1 VPKIKPF
8 RGLFFSEE
16 VEIKKVVTPPYDVIT
31 PRMKEEFLKRSPF
44 NVVRLILPEGPEEAK
59 RTLSAWLKKG
69 ILKREEEPSIYP
81 YKQVFSYDGK
91 TYTRWGFIALVELED
106 QALKEHENTMEEVV
120 SERFTLLKITGLQT
134 GEIFSLY
141 QDPKG
146 EIEKT
151 FGALE
156 GEKPKFELT
165 DDEGVKHQL
174 WTLKEPSLI
183 SFLQEKLQEQ
193 RLLIADGHHRLKAAK
208 ALRDSLGIKDTNSPF
223 NYVSMYL
230 TDLLSE
236 GLLIL
241 PVHRIVY
248 GVEEESIRRRLH
260 KFFKVKETS
269 FDLALEAHL
278 EEEAIVLFSKKG
290 NPKLLFPLKDLPIPP
305 HLEGVDSVLVDWL
318 LLEETGGKISFTKDR
333 EEALRALFE
342 GADMVFLLR
351 GVKREV
357 LERVVERGEIMP
369 KKSTYFYPK
378 VLTGLVFYQLF
389 EANCEVDT

>member
-1 VPKIKPF
+1 MPKIKPF

-16 VEIKKVVTPPYDVIT
+16 VEIRKAVTPPYDVIS
-31 PRMKEEFLKRSPF
+31 PQMKEEFLRRSPF

-81 YKQVFSYDGK
+81 YKQVFFYDGK

-120 SERFTLLKITGLQT
+120 NERLNLLRLTGIQT

-151 FGALE
+151 FKALE
-156 GEKPKFELT
+156 REKPKFELT

-174 WTLKEPSLI
+174 WILKEPSLI

-208 ALRDSLGIKDTNSPF
+208 ALRDYLGIKDEDSPF

-248 GVEEESIRRRLH
+248 GVEETSIMRRLRE
-260 KFFKVKETS
+260 FFKVEETS
-269 FDLALEAHL
+269 FDLALEAHR
-278 EEEAIVLFSKKG
+278 EREAIVLFSKRG

-305 HLEGVDSVLVDWL
+305 HLEGVDSVLVDQL
-318 LLEETGGKISFTKDR
+318 LLGETGGEISFTKDR
-333 EEALRALFE
+333 EEALGALWK

-351 GVKREV
+351 SVKREV
-357 LERVVERGEIMP
+357 LERVVEKGEIMP

-389 EANCEVDT
+389 EADCEVDT

>member
-59 RTLSAWLKKG
+59 KTLLAWLKKG
-69 ILKREEEPSIYP
+69 VLKREEEPSIYP

-120 SERFTLLKITGLQT
+120 SERFTLLKITGIQT

-141 QDPKG
+141 QDAKG

-151 FGALE
+151 FKALE

-208 ALRDSLGIKDTNSPF
+208 ALRNYLGIKDEDSPF

-248 GVEEESIRRRLH
+248 GVEETSIMRKIRE
-260 KFFKVKETS
+260 FFKVKETS
-269 FDLALEAHL
+269 FDLALEAHRKG
-278 EEEAIVLFSKKG
+278 EALVLFSKKG

-305 HLEGVDSVLVDWL
+305 HLEGVDSVLVDQL

-333 EEALRALFE
+333 EEALRALCE

-357 LERVVERGEIMP
+357 LERVVEKGEIMP

-389 EANCEVDT
+389 EADCEVDT

>member
-1 VPKIKPF
+1 MPKIKPF

-44 NVVRLILPEGPEEAK
+44 NVVRLILPEAPEEAK
-59 RTLSAWLKKG
+59 KTLLAWLKKG

-120 SERFTLLKITGLQT
+120 SERFALLKITGIQT

-141 QDPKG
+141 QDAKG

-151 FGALE
+151 FEALE

-174 WTLKEPSLI
+174 WALKEPSLI

-193 RLLIADGHHRLKAAK
+193 RLFIADGHHRLKAAK
-208 ALRDSLGIKDTNSPF
+208 ALRNYLGIKDEDSPF

-241 PVHRIVY
+241 PIHRIVY
-248 GVEEESIRRRLH
+248 GVEEASIMKRLQE
-260 KFFKVKETS
+260 FFKVEETS
-269 FDLALEAHL
+269 FDLALEAHRKG
-278 EEEAIVLFSKKG
+278 EALVLFSKKG

-318 LLEETGGKISFTKDR
+318 LLGETGGKISFTKDR
-333 EEALRALFE
+333 EEALRALCE

-357 LERVVERGEIMP
+357 LERVVEKGEIMP

-389 EANCEVDT
+389 EADCEVDA